1 MHRFV
6 IWIALRQHV
15 PLGTRIENPE
25 DGFEDLASGDRFAAR
40 AIGRNV
46 LLRKV
51 IPDTVPLFIA

>member
-1 MHRFV
+1 
-6 IWIALRQHV
+6 V

-25 DGFEDLASGDRFAAR
+25 DGFENLAGWDRFAAR
-40 AIGRNV
+40 AIRRNV